1 MRIIIESGPEEAL
14 SVSREG
20 QPLTSAAPAEATDGG
35 AAPQELLEA
44 LGAEPTEEFPEGEE
58 SGPREPEDAGEAP
71 AWMIDIIEGGKPQGP
86 DGSSEH

>member
-14 SVSREG
+14 SVAREG
-20 QPLTSAAPAEATDGG
+20 QPVTLEAPAEATDGG
-35 AAPQELLEA
+35 SAPQELLEA
-44 LGAEPTEEFPEGEE
+44 LGAEPTEEFPEDEE

-71 AWMIDIIEGGKPQGP
+71 AWMIELIEGGKPQGP